1 LGGAL
6 LDIEEKVLVV
16 AIATAPAD
24 HGAEVSDDHLDGA
37 EGDLVMAVVQD
48 AVEVGRRESGPAS

>member
-6 LDIEEKVLVV
+6 LELEEKVLVV

-24 HGAEVSDDHLDGA
+24 HDAEVSVDRLDGA
-37 EGDLVMAVVQD
+37 EGDLVMAVVQNYPLSPL
-48 AVEVGRRESGPAS
+48 AGRG